1 MESWSKMVK
10 KDTYGDYYNWE
21 TRWELKRDREAGPP
35 EDLSIWRWSTMDPPK
50 SLRY

>member
-10 KDTYGDYYNWE
+10 KNTYGDYYNWE

-35 EDLSIWRWSTMDPPK
+35 EDLAYGGGRQWILPK
-50 SLRY
+50 V